1 MATAIAAL
9 GDINLDLTISV
20 PAPPAA
26 GEEVFVDEAVTA
38 LGGSAVNTAR
48 VLAALGRRV
57 GLLGAVGDDDGGRRA
72 LTDLAAAGVATDR
85 VEVSAGLTGTNL
97 IMVSATGERT
107 MVGIR
112 GANRHYRGGPG
123 WEEGCRWLHLSGY
136 ALLDGPQRT
145 TCLTALATARSH
157 DIPVSID
164 VPSGV
169 ARLFGPDL
177 LETWTGIRCL
187 SAGTRSIDA
196 ITGGAGPE
204 ALLAAGIGVVAV
216 TAGSDPAT
224 VRTPDGTVTVAA
236 PAVDAVD
243 TTGAGDWFVAG
254 LIAAIDQDLSPGPA
268 AVTATALGAAATLAT
283 GTGTSD
289 MAARLEQVFGIEWA
303 GVEVGWITASRRLL
317 GV

>member
-1 MATAIAAL
+1 MATAFATL

-26 GEEVFVDEAVTA
+26 GEEVFVDEAVSG

-48 VLAALGRRV
+48 VLAGLGRRV

-72 LTDLAAAGVATDR
+72 LADLAAAGVATDR
-85 VEVSAGLTGTNL
+85 VEVSAGPTGTNL

-112 GANRHYRGGPG
+112 GANRHYRGEPG
-123 WEEGCRWLHLSGY
+123 WKDGCRWLHLSGY
-136 ALLDGPQRT
+136 ALLDGSQREAG
-145 TCLTALATARSH
+145 LTALATARSP

-169 ARLFGPDL
+169 ARLLGPDL
-177 LETWTGIRCL
+177 LETWAGIRCL
-187 SAGTRSIDA
+187 SAGTRSIDV
-196 ITGGAGPE
+196 ITDGAGPE
-204 ALLAAGIGVVAV
+204 ALVAAGIGFVAV
-216 TAGSDPAT
+216 TAGSDPVT
-224 VRTPDGTVTVAA
+224 VMTPDESVTVAA

-254 LIAAIDQDLSPGPA
+254 LIAAIDGDLPPGPA
-268 AVTATALGAAATLAT
+268 AVTATALGAAATLAS

-289 MAARLEQVFGIEWA
+289 MAARLEQVFAIGWA

-317 GV
+317 GI

>member
-1 MATAIAAL
+1 MATAIIAL

-20 PAPPAA
+20 PAPPVA
-26 GEEVFVDEAVTA
+26 GEEVFVDAAVTS
-38 LGGSAVNTAR
+38 LGGSAANTAR
-48 VLAALGRRV
+48 VLVALGREV

-72 LTDLAAAGVATDR
+72 LADLAAAGVATDR
-85 VEVSAGLTGTNL
+85 VEVATGPTGTNL

-112 GANRHYRGGPG
+112 GANRYHRGGRG

-136 ALLDGPQRT
+136 ALLEGPQREA
-145 TCLTALATARSH
+145 CLTALTTARSH

-169 ARLFGPDL
+169 ARLLGPDL
-177 LETWTGIRCL
+177 LETWAGIRCL

-196 ITGGAGPE
+196 ISGGDGPE
-204 ALLAAGIGVVAV
+204 ALVAGGVGFVAV
-216 TAGSDPAT
+216 TAGSDPVT
-224 VRTPDGTVTVAA
+224 VMTPDETVTVAA
-236 PAVDAVD
+236 PAMDAVD

-254 LIAAIDQDLSPGPA
+254 LIAAIDGDLRPGPA

-283 GTGTSD
+283 GTGTSEL
-289 MAARLEQVFGIEWA
+289 AARLEQVFQIGWA
-303 GVEVGWITASRRLL
+303 GVEPDWIAATRRLL
-317 GV
+317 GI